1 LCGVKRREK
10 NVRWKEKAEDATT
23 EEQVWKIGK
32 EGNGKE
38 CNEGIRMK
46 EWEEYFR
53 EILRRVDGKVI
64 WKERERERE
73 REREKERRRS
83 KEERDVEREVIR

>member
-1 LCGVKRREK
+1 LCGVKRRKK

-38 CNEGIRMK
+38 CNEGIGMK

-53 EILRRVDGKVI
+53 EILRRVDGKV
-64 WKERERERE
+64 ERERERE
-73 REREKERRRS
+73 REREKE
-83 KEERDVEREVIR
+83 VERGKRCGKGSN